1 MKKDVIAID
10 GPAGSGKST
19 VAKLLAN
26 RLGYFYVDTGAMYR
40 ALTLKALERGMNFND
55 ETALVELA
63 RDTDIRLERDG
74 RGSLKV
80 SLDGR
85 DVSSRIRGQDINSHI
100 SRLSKMKKVRE
111 NMVSRQRALGAGGG
125 AVLEGRD
132 IGTVVFP
139 DAEYKFY
146 IDADFR
152 ERVNR
157 RYKEFSLQDKKISW
171 VDVRKDLLRR
181 DRSDKLRKVAPL
193 KKAKDAIYIDTT
205 NLSINEVVEKILL
218 HIRQKRA

>member
-1 MKKDVIAID
+1 MRKDVIAID

-40 ALTLKALERGMNFND
+40 ALTLKALRRRMDFND
-55 ETALVELA
+55 ETALVALA

-100 SRLSKMKKVRE
+100 SRLSRMKKVRE
-111 NMVSRQRALGAGGG
+111 NMVSRQRALCARGG

-139 DAEYKFY
+139 DAEHKFY

-157 RYKEFSLQDKKISW
+157 RYKEFSSQGKKISW

-205 NLSINEVVEKILL
+205 NLSINEAVEKILL
-218 HIRQKRA
+218 HIRQKKA